1 MAEGKAATIAQITSV
16 CLHLRN
22 IQQQLTNTGQRKM
35 TKYDIKVGDAF
46 TIGNIYKRRTFWQW
60 LKREKKQLQQHKVV
74 YSTRGK

>member
-1 MAEGKAATIAQITSV
+1 
-16 CLHLRN
+16 
-22 IQQQLTNTGQRKM
+22 M

-74 YSTRGK
+74 YSTRGE